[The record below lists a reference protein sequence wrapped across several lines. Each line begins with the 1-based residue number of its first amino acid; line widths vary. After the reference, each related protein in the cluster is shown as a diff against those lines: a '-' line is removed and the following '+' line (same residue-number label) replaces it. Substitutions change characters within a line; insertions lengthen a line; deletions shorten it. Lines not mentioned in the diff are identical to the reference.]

1 MYNHFYHSEK
11 FDGENIVGRF
21 DFVQAKF
28 PELAEY
34 GNKAESFLNS
44 DPATCGYHLSRV
56 FESSIEIICGLNN
69 VSTKGVDGKDRD
81 KIEIIDE
88 LQNTGVIDSNIART
102 LTSMRRTR
110 NKVAHNDNIT
120 SSEISAFFQDSL
132 SVCSWLMQNVRGSVK
147 SSTRPQSSR
156 TVSQPST
163 KRQPAQTVRQTST
176 HDGLTISKID
186 EDYRRNSIVAEE
198 KYEGKRITINGRILS
213 VGKYYVLLDDGDGFD
228 CVYCSFSQY
237 DEYLL
242 RELKSGQK
250 FTVRGT
256 FSRRGGSD
264 YLNNCEVPPTPEERR
279 MRELAWEEA
288 LREREKQ
295 ERELENINW
304 REFQYMDW
312 HSKIYY
318 MKWKWHSM
326 KRKLHSIKFKWE
338 LKWDEIKW
346 KWENVWAKPFLIIVI
361 LIFLYMVYK

>member
-1 MYNHFYHSEK
+1 M
-11 FDGENIVGRF
+11 I
-21 DFVQAKF
+21 
-28 PELAEY
+28 
-34 GNKAESFLNS
+34 SFRQNFLSLRNTGTKRKVFFNS
-44 DPATCGYHLSRV
+44 DPETCGYHLSRV
-56 FESSIEIICGLNN
+56 FESSIEIICSLNN
-69 VSTKGVDGKDRD
+69 VSTKESDGKDRE
-81 KIEIIDE
+81 KKEIIDE

-102 LTSMRRTR
+102 LTNMRRTR

-132 SVCSWLMQNVRGSVK
+132 SVCNWLMQNGRGSVK
-147 SSTRPQSSR
+147 SSTRPQSAR
-156 TVSQPST
+156 TESQPST

-198 KYEGKRITINGRILS
+198 KYEGKRITITGHILS
-213 VGKYYVLLDDGDGFD
+213 VGKYYVILDNGHLDD

-256 FSRRGGSD
+256 FSRRRGSD
-264 YLNNCEVPPTPEERR
+264 YLDNCEVPPTPEERR
-279 MRELAWEEA
+279 IRELAWEEA

-304 REFQYMDW
+304 HEFQNMDW

-318 MKWKWHSM
+318 MKWKW
-326 KRKLHSIKFKWE
+326 HSIKFKWE

-346 KWENVWAKPFLIIVI
+346 KWDNVWAKPFFIIVI